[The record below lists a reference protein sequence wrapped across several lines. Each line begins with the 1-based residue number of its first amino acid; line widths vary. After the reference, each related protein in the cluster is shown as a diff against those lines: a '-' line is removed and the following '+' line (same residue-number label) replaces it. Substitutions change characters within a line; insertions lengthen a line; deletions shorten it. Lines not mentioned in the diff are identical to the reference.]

1 MKSSWKRD
9 CEYLNTPSYKRLDQ
23 DEIIDSA
30 LEAEPSEAQVGS
42 LALAID
48 YADPGNGGDIK
59 KAFPIRGGFR

>member
-1 MKSSWKRD
+1 M
-9 CEYLNTPSYKRLDQ
+9 NTPSYKRLDQ

-59 KAFPIRGGFR
+59 KAFPIRGDFR